1 MPRNTQNINSL
12 SRGRVRAS
20 MNKYNL
26 FNLYKKPAI
35 RYNGKT
41 LYQQKWTSKAE
52 TRAYHGE
59 HLTEGRWKSLFDPNL
74 QSVAQLDASLKGI
87 GVEPTPMALQ
97 TYATLEKRLEFAVF
111 RAMFASSIRQARQFI
126 LGGHVKVNGVTIK
139 HPSYPLQSGDI
150 FNVTPEKV
158 LLAMGKNKPSLEN
171 SIKVDNKQITVWN
184 KYVKSAKE
192 NPKEIWDMKNVKP
205 KSLDTI
211 NQQELKHTVKS
222 FNANIEKQMKKDQA
236 QTTRSYILSQVL
248 SIGNGQEM
256 TDSQPFKQLLGE
268 KNSGKCFEIYK
279 KLYEA
284 KQDILKTPD
293 LKSCDE
299 LVSKKSPEFENQ
311 VEFKLI
317 SSVKQIL
324 SELVKT
330 HQEFLRVNA
339 GKSKLPEDAKKIPY
353 TPAFA
358 NQLTYHEKL
367 NKDEVVEDES
377 KASVNLPW
385 QKSLFGRQEPTKP
398 YFTPWTPRPFIGC
411 FAILPFHIE
420 ISFATCHAIYL
431 RDPVARPG
439 HSEVAT
445 PFPTDVHE
453 RAYMYYVRN
462 GM

>member
-1 MPRNTQNINSL
+1 MPRKTQNINSL

-20 MNKYNL
+20 MNKFNL
-26 FNLYKKPAI
+26 FNLYKKPTI
-35 RYNGKT
+35 KYNGKT

-59 HLTEGRWKSLFDPNL
+59 HLTEGKWKTLFDPNL

-97 TYATLEKRLEFAVF
+97 TYATLEKRLEFALF
-111 RAMFASSIRQARQFI
+111 RSMFASSIRQARQFI

-158 LLAMGKNKPSLEN
+158 LLAMGRPKPNLEN

-192 NPKEIWDMKNVKP
+192 NPKELWDLKNLKP

-211 NQQELKHTVKS
+211 NQQESKDMIKS
-222 FNANIEKQMKKDQA
+222 FNDNIDNQMKRDQNK
-236 QTTRSYILSQVL
+236 TTRPFILNQIL
-248 SIGNGQEM
+248 TIGNGQEL
-256 TDSQPFKQLLGE
+256 TDSQVFNDFLGD
-268 KNSGKCFEIYK
+268 KNAPKCLEIYK
-279 KLYEA
+279 KLYES
-284 KQDILKTPD
+284 QHDVIKTFD
-293 LKSCDE
+293 LKACES
-299 LVSKKSPEFENQ
+299 LLGKKSPEFESQ
-311 VEFKLI
+311 PEFKLI

-339 GKSKLPEDAKKIPY
+339 ANSKLPEDSTTIPY
-353 TPAFA
+353 SPSYA
-358 NQLTYHEKL
+358 NNLTYQNKL
-367 NKDEVVEDES
+367 NKEEIMEDES
-377 KASVNLPW
+377 KATVNLPW
-385 QKSLFGRQEPTKP
+385 QKSLFGRDDPSKP

-411 FAILPFHIE
+411 FAILPSHIE

-439 HSEVAT
+439 HSEVIT